1 MEKKNRS
8 NLKLI
13 YGSETFTPLPP
24 SPPPPRGVYSLRIVV
39 IKDHL
44 TGEETGAME
53 NNEIFVGKEERGEGK
68 EGVIEKNRSRQRT

>member
-13 YGSETFTPLPP
+13 YGNFHSPPP